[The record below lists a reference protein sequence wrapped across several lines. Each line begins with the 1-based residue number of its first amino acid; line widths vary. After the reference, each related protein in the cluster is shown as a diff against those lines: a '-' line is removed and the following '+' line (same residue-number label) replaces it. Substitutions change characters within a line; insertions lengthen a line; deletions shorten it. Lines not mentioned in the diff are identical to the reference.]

1 MSSKRK
7 AAQVSASATAH
18 SINGQPAK
26 RRKISDSSQET
37 AEDTTETGLRC
48 LERLKSARDKKDWA
62 ITTHFLD
69 LPDKEQFPH
78 YYQETGLPMSL
89 NIIEAK
95 LNNHEYPTMTT
106 VESDLRRMILNA
118 KSFNEK
124 SSAIFS
130 DAEKIRKAVSNFMV
144 DNNPAYHSGD
154 YKPFPTPVPEDW
166 QERLPKEKK
175 VEEAESDPKSEVDLS
190 GEGMTTRRASSAA
203 TGQSNVRTSATP
215 AVPEIDGIGESFDGD
230 TFQKAQEKIVAEML
244 ELTNEEYV
252 SRSKLSSF
260 VLTVSSSDELIVG
273 PFINLPSRDLRDYYR
288 VIKHPVSLKSVQRAV
303 LGIRGREKPTGV
315 SYFKSWATFAE
326 ETSCVW
332 KNAYHYNEDGSDIS
346 EAARILED
354 YFYRRLDE
362 AKKAVAEPPQPK
374 VKLRMPAKS
383 PEPPKITLK
392 FGSSKSSAAN
402 GVSVD
407 NEALKRQQDLVNAGM
422 SGEAAA
428 RTDPRAPFSGFHPGT
443 KVNGIPPLPR
453 RSQERT
459 RSDSAEKPAINGVKS
474 EASLGQSPALTAAH
488 AERSGP
494 LDTRQ
499 SPMPSMMPPPA
510 NLTPRLP
517 SGSPH
522 PQSYSANQYGPIGYA
537 STSHSISS
545 RRQPGKGKCFCFQCT
560 DSSLPSAIEALI
572 TNLSVSTHPGLKID
586 THFHLDLPP
595 SPTTTQHSVT
605 VTLPSTY
612 YYLQLVPTLASNVMH
627 RPYKVFVTVNNTR
640 VIANPQRP
648 EDSDPRKP
656 LYELRV
662 LPGMNRIEV
671 EMVAG
676 MPRGVPKVGSGPELE
691 MEKMTVFAH
700 LVKT

>member
-1 MSSKRK
+1 
-7 AAQVSASATAH
+7 
-18 SINGQPAK
+18 
-26 RRKISDSSQET
+26 
-37 AEDTTETGLRC
+37 
-48 LERLKSARDKKDWA
+48 
-62 ITTHFLD
+62 
-69 LPDKEQFPH
+69 
-78 YYQETGLPMSL
+78 MSL
-89 NIIEAK
+89 NMIETK

-124 SSAIFS
+124 SSPIFS

-144 DNNPAYHSGD
+144 DNNPAYQSGD
-154 YKPFPTPVPEDW
+154 YKPFPTPVPDDW
-166 QERLPKEKK
+166 QDRLPKEEKA
-175 VEEAESDPKSEVDLS
+175 EDPESDAKSEVDVS
-190 GEGMTTRRASSAA
+190 GRGMTTRRASSAA
-203 TGQSNVRTSATP
+203 TGQTNVRTSATP
-215 AVPEIDGIGESFDGD
+215 AVPEIDGLGEGFGGD
-230 TFQKAQEKIVAEML
+230 TFQKAQEKIIAEML
-244 ELTNEEYV
+244 DLKNDD
-252 SRSKLSSF
+252 
-260 VLTVSSSDELIVG
+260 DELIVG
-273 PFINLPSRDLRDYYR
+273 PFVNLPSRELRDYYR

-303 LGIRGREKPTGV
+303 LGIRGREKPTG
-315 SYFKSWATFAE
+315 SSSFKSWATFEE
-326 ETSCVW
+326 ETSCIW

-346 EAARILED
+346 EAASVLED
-354 YFYRRLDE
+354 YFYRRLEE

-392 FGSSKSSAAN
+392 FGSSKSNTAN
-402 GVSVD
+402 GVSID

-422 SGEAAA
+422 NGQAAA
-428 RTDPRAPFSGFHPGT
+428 RTGSQATLGGSHSGT
-443 KVNGIPPLPR
+443 KVNGIPPIPR
-453 RSQERT
+453 NSQERT
-459 RSDSAEKPAINGVKS
+459 RSGSAEKPAINGVKS
-474 EASLGQSPALTAAH
+474 EASLAQSPALAAVH

-494 LDTRQ
+494 LDARQ
-499 SPMPSMMPPPA
+499 MGVLILSLIQRINTGLLDMLPLVTPSQADDNLGKAQALIA
-510 NLTPRLP
+510 NL
-517 SGSPH
+517 
-522 PQSYSANQYGPIGYA
+522 
-537 STSHSISS
+537 SI
-545 RRQPGKGKCFCFQCT
+545 
-560 DSSLPSAIEALI
+560 
-572 TNLSVSTHPGLKID
+572 STHPGLKID

-612 YYLQLVPTLASNVMH
+612 YYLQLVPTLASSAMH

-691 MEKMTVFAH
+691 VENMTIFAH